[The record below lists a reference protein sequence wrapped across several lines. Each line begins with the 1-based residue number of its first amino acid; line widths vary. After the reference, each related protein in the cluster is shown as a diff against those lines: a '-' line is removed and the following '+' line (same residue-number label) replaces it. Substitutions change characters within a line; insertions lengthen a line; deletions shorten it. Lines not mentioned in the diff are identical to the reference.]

1 MDELIDILNAE
12 GKPLGTSAM
21 KSVAHREGLFHA
33 TVHIWFYTKD
43 GELLLQKRSAIKD
56 IHPGLWD
63 VSVAGHIGVG
73 ESIIDAA
80 IREVHEEIGLVII
93 GKELNKVG
101 VFKSIQKHC
110 EQLIDCE
117 YHHTFLSELKV
128 SLKHLT
134 KQESEVDDLKLIS
147 PVQFTMELN
156 DKKLAKQ
163 YVPHSKE
170 YYTEI
175 LKKVKQLV

>member
-12 GKPLGTSAM
+12 GKPLGTRAM
-21 KSVAHREGLFHA
+21 KSIAHRKGLFHA

-43 GELLLQKRSAIKD
+43 GELLLQKRSATKD

-63 VSVAGHIGVG
+63 VSVAGHIGAG

-80 IREVHEEIGLVII
+80 IREVQEEIGLLIT

-101 VFKSIQKHC
+101 VFKSIQKHS

-117 YHHTFLSELKV
+117 FHHTFLSELKV

-134 KQESEVDDLKLIS
+134 KQESEVDDLKLIAS
-147 PVQFTMELN
+147 LQFINELN
-156 DKKLAKQ
+156 NKELAKQ
-163 YVPHSKE
+163 YVPHSKK
-170 YYTEI
+170 YFTEI
-175 LKKVKQLV
+175 SKEINLLF

>member
-1 MDELIDILNAE
+1 MDELIDILNSN
-12 GKPLGTSAM
+12 GKALGRSAK
-21 KSVAHREGLFHA
+21 KSEAHRLGLFHA

-56 IHPGLWD
+56 INPGMWD
-63 VSVAGHIGVG
+63 VSVAGHIGAG

-80 IREVHEEIGLVII
+80 IREVQEEIGIAI
-93 GKELNKVG
+93 TGKELNKIG
-101 VFKSIQKHC
+101 VFKSIQKHS

-117 YHHTFLSELKV
+117 FHHTFLSELKI

-147 PVQFTMELN
+147 TVQFINELN
-156 DKKLAKQ
+156 NKELAKH
-163 YVPHSKE
+163 YVSYSKK
-170 YYTEI
+170 YFTEI
-175 LKKVKQLV
+175 LKEIDQLF

>member
-33 TVHIWFYTKD
+33 TVHIWFYT
-43 GELLLQKRSAIKD
+43 
-56 IHPGLWD
+56 
-63 VSVAGHIGVG
+63 
-73 ESIIDAA
+73 
-80 IREVHEEIGLVII
+80 
-93 GKELNKVG
+93 
-101 VFKSIQKHC
+101 
-110 EQLIDCE
+110 
-117 YHHTFLSELKV
+117 ELKV

-156 DKKLAKQ
+156 DKELAKQ